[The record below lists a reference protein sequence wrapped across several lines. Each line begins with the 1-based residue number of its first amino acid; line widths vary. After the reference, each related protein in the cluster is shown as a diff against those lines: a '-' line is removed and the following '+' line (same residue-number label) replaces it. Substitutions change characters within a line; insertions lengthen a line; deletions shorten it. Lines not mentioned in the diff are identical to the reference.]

1 MLIDWSLLGEL
12 LLRSV
17 VLTFMLVG
25 LFGLVIPIF
34 PGIIVI
40 WLAALVYAVT
50 EAMAGNMSIWGWVLF
65 ALITVLMI
73 IGNVVDDIIM
83 TQKLRESG
91 TPWSSIAIGF
101 IAGVIS
107 SFFLTPFAA
116 LLITPLALY
125 LAEYYRLRNGREAIR
140 SAKGW
145 LIGFGWSFA
154 AMFAIGLAMI
164 GLWVSWAWV
173 LTSPP

>member
-1 MLIDWSLLGEL
+1 MINWPLFGEL
-12 LLRSV
+12 FLRSV
-17 VLTFMLVG
+17 TLTFMLVG

-50 EAMAGNMSIWGWVLF
+50 EAMAGNMDIWGWLLF
-65 ALITVLMI
+65 TLITILMI
-73 IGNVVDDIIM
+73 AGNFVDEIIM
-83 TQKLRESG
+83 ARKLRETG

-101 IAGVIS
+101 IAGVVS

-154 AMFAIGLAMI
+154 AMFAIGVVMI
-164 GLWVSWAWV
+164 GLWLLWAWV
-173 LTSPP
+173 

>member
-50 EAMAGNMSIWGWVLF
+50 EAMAGNMSIWAWVLF

-91 TPWSSIAIGF
+91 TPWISIAIGF

-154 AMFAIGLAMI
+154 AMFAIGLVMI
-164 GLWVSWAWV
+164 LLWVLWAWV
-173 LTSPP
+173 VH

>member
-1 MLIDWSLLGEL
+1 MLNWPLLGEL
-12 LLRSV
+12 FLRSV
-17 VLTFMLVG
+17 TLTFMLVG

-40 WLAALVYAVT
+40 WLAALMYAVT
-50 EAMAGNMSIWGWVLF
+50 EAMAGNMDIWGWLLF
-65 ALITVLMI
+65 TLITILMI
-73 IGNVVDDIIM
+73 AGNFVDEIIM
-83 TQKLRESG
+83 ARKLRETG

-101 IAGVIS
+101 IAGIVS
-107 SFFLTPFAA
+107 SFFLSPFAA

-125 LAEYYRLRNGREAIR
+125 LAEFYRLRNGREAIQ

-154 AMFAIGLAMI
+154 AMFAIGVVMI
-164 GLWVSWAWV
+164 GLWLLWAWV
-173 LTSPP
+173 